1 MILSSNKKI
10 LLILRHGKAIEKI
23 KEISDHDRDI
33 NKRGKD
39 EGSEIGKLLK
49 HIDLVPDY
57 IISSTAK
64 RAIHTAEIVAG
75 FSGYKG
81 KIYQDP
87 SLYYR
92 NSAEQYTKVIGS
104 NTPDSCYRVLIVGH
118 NPSIENLIEKLTNRI
133 ELMGTCYLARV
144 DINLMNWK
152 EIDKIIAQRGE
163 LHQVWRPNINDDP
176 LQKHQTNLD

>member
-81 KIYQDP
+81 KINQDP

-92 NSAEQYTKVIGS
+92 NSVEQYTKVLG

-118 NPSIENLIEKLTNRI
+118 NPSVENLIERLTNRI
-133 ELMGTCYLARV
+133 EIMGTCYLARV

-152 EIDKIIAQRGE
+152 EIDKIIGQKGE
-163 LHQVWRPNINDDP
+163 LHQVWRPNTNDDP